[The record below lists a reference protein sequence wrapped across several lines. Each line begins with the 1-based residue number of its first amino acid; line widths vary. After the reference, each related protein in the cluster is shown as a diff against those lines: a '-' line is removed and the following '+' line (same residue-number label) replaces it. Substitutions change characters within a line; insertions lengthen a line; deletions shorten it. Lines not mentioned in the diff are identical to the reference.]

1 MIQAEGAICND
12 HAAFESLPEIDAA
25 GSNRLAWKTSCM
37 ELVRTPF
44 GPDPVQRPSLDK
56 GASERLS
63 RSSRLQTELSS
74 ND

>member
-1 MIQAEGAICND
+1 
-12 HAAFESLPEIDAA
+12 
-25 GSNRLAWKTSCM
+25 M

-44 GPDPVQRPSLDK
+44 GPDPIQRPSLDK

-74 ND
+74 NDWADAVGVEAPST